1 MMVGSRFLV
10 VIEVQDCVLH
20 ALSTLK
26 QWHSFFCELSQVEGF
41 FFSCFG
47 RVVEVMG
54 RRITATRAQ
63 KIR

>member
-26 QWHSFFCELSQVEGF
+26 QWHSFFLRSVTSRDGSMARSGVAKQAREN
-41 FFSCFG
+41 
-47 RVVEVMG
+47 
-54 RRITATRAQ
+54 A
-63 KIR
+63 K